1 MTVSQ
6 IDSFVSAL
14 KLFKEPVFHPAKAS
28 VYEELESGL
37 RNTTAKTL
45 HWRALRPRA
54 TPTKPKRNSIVCALV
69 LID

>member
-28 VYEELESGL
+28 VYEVG
-37 RNTTAKTL
+37 
-45 HWRALRPRA
+45 
-54 TPTKPKRNSIVCALV
+54 
-69 LID
+69 

>member
-28 VYEELESGL
+28 VYEELGIWAQKYD
-37 RNTTAKTL
+37 RKDL